1 MIFGLLRDT
10 RYADAER
17 QSESAKKGGKKKF
30 NHTPVLMLTLTSFLI
45 PHCRL
50 KTKV

>member
-17 QSESAKKGGKKKF
+17 QSESAKKGGKKKWLF
-30 NHTPVLMLTLTSFLI
+30 GHKCGSLQAA
-45 PHCRL
+45 
-50 KTKV
+50 